1 MIISEDA
8 IFVLRIVAAIPTV
21 GSAFERSDDG
31 DSVEV
36 RGFSIEGARHF
47 IPATIID
54 KARSA
59 VVLLDASG
67 PAPEIGS
74 ASVELLARVMCKA
87 DDDDPDRY
95 WQDYRRQAEAAVEWF
110 RSFQQAS

>member
-8 IFVLRIVAAIPTV
+8 IFVLRTIAAIQTL
-21 GSAFERSDDG
+21 DG
-31 DSVEV
+31 DTSTRADGEELKLS
-36 RGFSIEGARHF
+36 GFCLDGGHWF
-47 IPATIID
+47 IPASVID

-59 VVLLDASG
+59 VALLDASG

-87 DDDDPDRY
+87 DDDDPDKY
-95 WQDYRRQAEAAVEWF
+95 WQDYKRQAEAAAEWF
-110 RSFQQAS
+110 LSFQQAS